1 MAAAKKLDKEE
12 ESPAP
17 AAEIKTEEAPVP
29 KAAKAKAAQAAPS
42 AAAAEAQRLKVVQA
56 AKNAI
61 LKSTEK
67 KPIAEDLSPKQAVRS
82 GSSCIDDLIGGTL
95 SLDGT
100 GPKCLGYPRRQITE
114 IYGLESSG
122 KTTAALQAIAEVQK
136 QGGIAMFLDFE
147 HALDDGYAKKIGV
160 SFDEDK
166 LMRYQPD
173 TIEQGWKM
181 MYVGI
186 KAGVDLIVVDSVAAM
201 VPAAELTNK
210 KPGDAA
216 KIGAVAASMAQML
229 PKVGTWLHSPSPN
242 PKGTALIFLNQVRAV
257 IGGQGTS
264 ENTSGG
270 HALKFFSYVRIKFT
284 RIKSEFVKKKD
295 RLSGREVNIPYGN
308 LTRVKLVKCKVDGK
322 QGFTTDIFIRFNYG
336 IDDYY
341 SMIESAVY
349 HKIVKKD
356 GSSYSFGGQKFVGR
370 DKFRTFLTGNPTL
383 FEQLRASVLKAARSD
398 EEAKDEDF
406 ADEDTLLMSM
416 AEEMGTEE
424 DPEAVS
430 VDIDEGEAG
439 DDA

>member
-1 MAAAKKLDKEE
+1 M
-12 ESPAP
+12 
-17 AAEIKTEEAPVP
+17 
-29 KAAKAKAAQAAPS
+29 
-42 AAAAEAQRLKVVQA
+42 
-56 AKNAI
+56 
-61 LKSTEK
+61 
-67 KPIAEDLSPKQAVRS
+67 
-82 GSSCIDDLIGGTL
+82 
-95 SLDGT
+95 
-100 GPKCLGYPRRQITE
+100 
-114 IYGLESSG
+114 ESSG

-160 SFDEDK
+160 SFAEDK
-166 LMRYQPD
+166 LLRYQPD

-181 MYVGI
+181 IYIGI

-257 IGGQGTS
+257 IGGQGTG

-284 RIKSEFVKKKD
+284 RIKSEFLKKKD
-295 RLSGREVNIPYGN
+295 RLTGREVSIPYGN

-322 QGFTTDIFIRFNYG
+322 QGYTTDIFIRFNYG

-341 SMIESAVY
+341 SMIESAVF

-356 GSSYSFGGQKFVGR
+356 GSKYTFGGQAFIGR
-370 DKFRTFLTGNPTL
+370 DKFRTFLTGNPSL
-383 FEQLRASVLKAARSD
+383 FEQLRQNVLKAARS
-398 EEAKDEDF
+398 EEDAKDEDLE
-406 ADEDTLLMSM
+406 DEDTFLASM
-416 AEEMGTEE
+416 TDEMGTED
-424 DPEAVS
+424 DPEAVREE
-430 VDIDEGEAG
+430 IDEEDAG
-439 DDA
+439 GDE